1 MKRALQNLTH
11 TRMIKSELHE
21 LPLKTNNLKRMKKRN
36 IVVAIALGV
45 AVFFTACEDE
55 DPTIAKP
62 EVTIMELGVGET
74 HGDDHTA
81 IVGSDL
87 HIEAEIV
94 AEGTID
100 LVKVLI
106 HPEGEEHK
114 SAMHEDEWEL
124 DTTYTKFS
132 GLKNTTFHEHVD
144 IDTSA
149 EAGEYHFDII
159 VTDMEGNQSSAEAE
173 LEIILPDDAVAP
185 EITVASVPTSNQ
197 SFNDGESIS
206 ISGLI
211 TDDKALGGLYI
222 GLVREDQNLT
232 DAEVNDNNT
241 ITILHTHDFDSY
253 LSHNFSSS
261 ITVGAAQDNNIT
273 PKNITGD
280 IAWQSGNYYIVVK
293 CKDEFGGNWTFSDH
307 YPIVINY

>member
-1 MKRALQNLTH
+1 MNKKVFLIAIILGISTIFMACDDDDVAL
-11 TRMIKSELHE
+11 
-21 LPLKTNNLKRMKKRN
+21 
-36 IVVAIALGV
+36 
-45 AVFFTACEDE
+45 
-55 DPTIAKP
+55 P

-74 HGDDHTA
+74 HGNDHTA

-100 LVKVLI
+100 LVQVLI
-106 HPEGEEHK
+106 HPEGDEHK

-144 IDTSA
+144 IDISA
-149 EAGEYHFDII
+149 EPGEYHFDII
-159 VTDMEGNQSSAEAE
+159 VTDMEGNQSSAEAD
-173 LEIILPDDAVAP
+173 LEIILPDDAVVP
-185 EITVASVPTSNQ
+185 EITIASAPTSNQ
-197 SFNDGESIS
+197 TFNDGETIS
-206 ISGLI
+206 ISGLV
-211 TDDKALGGLYI
+211 TDNKALGGLYI
-222 GLVREDQNLT
+222 GLVRESQNLT
-232 DAEVNDNNT
+232 DAEVDATNT

-261 ITVGAAQDNNIT
+261 ITVGIAQDNNIT
-273 PKNITGD
+273 PKDITGD
-280 IAWQSGNYYIVVK
+280 IAWQSANYYIVVK
-293 CKDEFGGNWTFSDH
+293 CKDAFGGNWTFSDH